1 MRKKVDIIDILI
13 LPWDF
18 VRELS
23 WFICA
28 IFLAILARY
37 RSKSVDVGLGPEP
50 MINNVYHKKALNK
63 LGYSAETYVS
73 SVYLITRQFDH
84 ILRPKSGFLMYF
96 IFQLHLFWHAVSR
109 YKILYIYF
117 NGGPFFATRYIWR
130 LEPYLLQLARV
141 KVVVMA
147 YGGDVQDHSRNPNL
161 LLKHA
166 TAVDYPGHGQK
177 RRRIAGQI
185 DLWTQ
190 HGDHILGGCDW
201 VDYLYHWDSLQ
212 IAHFSMD
219 TDAMAARAA
228 AAPPRPL
235 EAGTPLRVM
244 HAPNH
249 RTGKGTGFF
258 LRAIEELVAEGVAIE
273 LVMLERVPNEE
284 ILEAILGCDV
294 ILDQLISGWYAMFA
308 IEAMALGRPV
318 VCNIRP
324 DLHALYVGAGLLESG
339 ELPIIDASPRTVKDV
354 LRSLAAM
361 DRRQLADLGR
371 RSQEYVRRHHSL
383 EAIGTD
389 FARINRLLG
398 VLPSGNGDNLK

>member
-1 MRKKVDIIDILI
+1 MRKKVDIIDILGM
-13 LPWDF
+13 PWDILK
-18 VRELS
+18 ELL

-28 IFLAILARY
+28 VFLALAARY
-37 RSKSVDVGLGPEP
+37 RTKPIDVGLGPEP
-50 MINNVYHKKALNK
+50 MINNVYHKKALLK
-63 LGYSAETYVS
+63 AGYSAETYVE
-73 SVYLITRQFDH
+73 SVYVITRQFDH
-84 ILRPKSGFLMYF
+84 ILMPGKGFLGSF
-96 IFQLHLFWHAVSR
+96 LFQLKIFWHAVSH

-117 NGGPFFATRYIWR
+117 NGGPFFTAKFIWK
-130 LEPYLLQLARV
+130 LEPYLLKIANV

-147 YGGDVQDHSRNPNL
+147 YGGDVQDHSRDPNL

-190 HGDHILGGCDW
+190 HADHILGGCDW

-212 IAHFSMD
+212 IAHFSID
-219 TDAMAARAA
+219 TEAMAIRAA
-228 AAPPRPL
+228 SWPPRPL
-235 EAGTPLRVM
+235 EPGTPLRVM

-249 RTGKGTGFF
+249 RTTKGTPFF
-258 LRAIEELVAEGVAIE
+258 LQAIEELVAEGVAIE

-284 ILEAILGCDV
+284 ILEAILDCDI
-294 ILDQLISGWYAMFA
+294 ILDQLICGWYAMFA
-308 IEAMALGRPV
+308 IEAMSLGRAV

-324 DLHALYVGAGLLESG
+324 DLRALYMGAGLLEPD
-339 ELPIIDASPRTVKDV
+339 ELPIIDAAPRTVKDI

-361 DRRQLADLGR
+361 NRHELAELGR

-383 EAIGTD
+383 EVIGKD
-389 FARINRLLG
+389 FARINRRLG
-398 VLPSGNGDNLK
+398 IAPSMG